1 MDKRIVKLEYKE
13 YKNFFNLE
21 ECNELINNFK
31 ENVPHHEAFRDT
43 IVLRLEKVAPR
54 LERIPWLVQGSPA
67 PLKLERIPL
76 KLIRTLQKDFNITL
90 NYSQIVHWP
99 NGSFMK
105 RHCDSVP
112 GNNFTS
118 LCYLN
123 DNFKGGRTLFQHK
136 NSNPKMGKVL
146 VFNGEKI
153 EHGVEKV
160 IGDRFTYIS
169 WWKKNNE

>member
-99 NGSFMK
+99 NGSFMNGDK
-105 RHCDSVP
+105 YADYFTERTFTINDLSVNLQSTP
-112 GNNFTS
+112 QVPFS
-118 LCYLN
+118 
-123 DNFKGGRTLFQHK
+123 
-136 NSNPKMGKVL
+136 
-146 VFNGEKI
+146 
-153 EHGVEKV
+153 V
-160 IGDRFTYIS
+160 I
-169 WWKKNNE
+169 